1 MNPAPCRALLSR
13 CEGFGDGDDDG
24 TIDGE
29 TLVCTSCYFD
39 LMPYSKSGAL
49 LNAEIPEALARFQ
62 AGRLPLWGR
71 IRFR

>member
-24 TIDGE
+24 TFDGE
-29 TLVCTSCYFD
+29 TVVCISCYYD

-49 LNAEIPEALARFQ
+49 LNAEIPEALERFRT
-62 AGRLPLWGR
+62 GRLPLWR
-71 IRFR
+71 KSRLR